1 VKPLQILFEGATETV
16 TGSCTLVKANDKNI
30 LIDCGLYEGNAVEH
44 LNTRN
49 LNFNPKDIDYILLT
63 HAHIDHS
70 GRIPYLVK
78 KGFKGKVICTKPTKD
93 LCDIMLPDSGY
104 IQQKMKK
111 WDMPNKKKKEVI
123 LYDMEDAY
131 KSLTF
136 FECVDYNKEIE
147 FGNNIHIKMINSGHM
162 LGSAFIEMYVK
173 ENDKE
178 TKIVFTGDIGNQ
190 NNNMLPNYES
200 LESAD
205 IVVIEA
211 TYGDRLHDEVV
222 SVEEQIRQA
231 IIDTVNQKGKLL
243 IPAFAVGRTQ
253 ELVKYI
259 KSIYG
264 GLDEKYKV
272 PVYVDSPLA
281 IKAFDKLLQNIDYL
295 NEEIKQEY
303 QKKEEFLMFEELKLV
318 SELDES
324 TYLSTKDESM
334 IIISASG
341 MADFGRVKQHLINN
355 ISDERN
361 TIIFSGYVAEGTL
374 GREIRKGKRNI
385 KISGEK
391 YKQRAKIKTLQGM
404 SGHVDM
410 QGLIDFIENFK
421 KKPKQIYINHGNG
434 EAKENLQRELAKIL
448 CKDAE
453 VIVPKRD
460 IAYEIKN
467 ILTSKVKSKFNL
479 EEFYDQKLSAQ
490 EKILFSIYGE
500 GIANYA
506 YFQSDSEIPSGK
518 LAKKQIENLD
528 KLGYWAS

>member
-1 VKPLQILFEGATETV
+1 MKPLKLLFEGATETV

-44 LNTRN
+44 LNSRN
-49 LNFNPKDIDYILLT
+49 FNFNPKDIDYILLT

-78 KGFKGKVICTKPTKD
+78 KGFRGKVICTKPTKD

-111 WDMPNKKKKEVI
+111 WDMPIKKKNDIV

-136 FECVDYNKEIE
+136 FEYVDYNKEIE
-147 FGNNIHIKMINSGHM
+147 LEKDIKIKMINSGHM
-162 LGSAFIEMYVK
+162 LGSAFIEMYIS
-173 ENDKE
+173 ENGKE

-190 NNNMLPNYES
+190 NNNMLPNYEK

-211 TYGDRLHDEVV
+211 TYGDRLHDETI
-222 SVEEQIRQA
+222 SVEEQIKQA
-231 IIDTVNQKGKLL
+231 IIDTVKQNGKLL

-253 ELVKYI
+253 EIVKYI
-259 KSIYG
+259 KNIYESI
-264 GLDEKYKV
+264 DEEYKV

-281 IKAFDKLLQNIDYL
+281 IKAFDKFMQNTEHL
-295 NEEIKQEY
+295 NEEIKRIYEV
-303 QKKEEFLMFEELKLV
+303 KEEFLSFKELKLV

-324 TYLSTKDESM
+324 MYLSTKDESM
-334 IIISASG
+334 IIIAASG
-341 MADFGRVKQHLINN
+341 MADFGRVKQHLMNN

-361 TIIFSGYVAEGTL
+361 TIMFSGYVAEGTL
-374 GREIRKGKRNI
+374 GREIKKGKRNI
-385 KISGEK
+385 KIGGEK

-410 QGLIDFIENFK
+410 QGLIDFIRNFS

-434 EAKENLQRELAKIL
+434 EAKENLQKELSKVL
-448 CKDAE
+448 CKEAE
-453 VIVPKRD
+453 VIIPKRD
-460 IAYEIKN
+460 IIYEIKN
-467 ILTSKVKSKFNL
+467 IFTTRIKPKFDL
-479 EEFYDQKLSAQ
+479 EEFYSQRLSAQ

-500 GIANYA
+500 GIENYA
-506 YFQSDSEIPSGK
+506 HFQSNSEVPNDEQS
-518 LAKKQIENLD
+518 KKKIGILN
-528 KLGYWAS
+528 KLGYWAG